1 MIQERDK
8 LYTPTY
14 KGDMLPGC
22 MRQSLI
28 DQGKV
33 IEKDF
38 ISKNLKKNQI
48 ESNQRLFN
56 Q

>member
-28 DQGKV
+28 DRGKV

-38 ISKNLKKNQI
+38 YI
-48 ESNQRLFN
+48 EEFKEKSNRVKSTSI
-56 Q
+56 